1 MNLNPLISNP
11 EGVPEKM
18 LQTAPEGY
26 DLFQHITGAVTRF
39 ELVTAFMQ
47 SNQTEDTMRTMVSQH
62 VSRMDAELYKSIC
75 VPDIVGNRSRRQYIT
90 QSFNIIQL
98 MSASMALSSAGM
110 NKDQFVE
117 MMVTNLAGEATKF
130 IVLLMDLAKLIFG
143 GQKLS
148 SDTLAIRVSL
158 CVDAITELEWEAWR
172 HIKTVLLDL
181 FLHHEVCEG
190 MLQTLWKQRIGRRSE
205 SPRSVGMGS
214 VYKIKRPLH

>member
-1 MNLNPLISNP
+1 
-11 EGVPEKM
+11 
-18 LQTAPEGY
+18 
-26 DLFQHITGAVTRF
+26 
-39 ELVTAFMQ
+39 
-47 SNQTEDTMRTMVSQH
+47 MRTLVSQH

-98 MSASMALSSAGM
+98 MSAAMVLSSAGM
-110 NKDQFVE
+110 NVDRFVE

-130 IVLLMDLAKLIFG
+130 IVLLMDLAKLIFR

-148 SDTLAIRVSL
+148 SDTLAIRVSS

-181 FLHHEVCEG
+181 FLHHEICKG
-190 MLQTLWKQRIGRRSE
+190 RLQTLWKLRIRRGSE

-214 VYKIKRPLH
+214 VYSSDTQYSCDYR